1 MTEQEL
7 MGARIASMRTLRR
20 MKQSDLARAL
30 GTSTQTISNWE
41 AGARVPRADMVRA
54 LGIALN
60 CTSDY
65 ILGLS
70 TQTTK

>member
-41 AGARVPRADMVRA
+41 TGARVPRADMVRA
-54 LGIALN
+54 LCIALN